1 MAGRV
6 IAGWDRG
13 VAGMNGRRNGAKLVI
28 RRTWATATRARGRA
42 IKPGETLIFVVDLLG
57 VR

>member
-1 MAGRV
+1 
-6 IAGWDRG
+6 
-13 VAGMNGRRNGAKLVI
+13 MNGRRNGAKLVI